1 MSDQFLGEI
10 RLMCLDTAPPGWAL
24 CNGQVLPITQNESL
38 YELLGTRFGGDGHTT
53 FALPDLRGRTPI
65 HVGPGYA
72 LGQAGGELAHTL
84 ALDELPKHVH
94 AAGASQGNANIPT
107 PGDALLGT
115 SNNLYAGPADLTS
128 VHPQTITSV
137 GAGEPHAN
145 LQPLLVFSY
154 CIALQGNV
162 PSPN

>member
-1 MSDQFLGEI
+1 VDQFLGEI
-10 RLMCLDTAPPGWAL
+10 RLMTCDVAPRGWAL
-24 CNGQVLPITQNESL
+24 CDGQELPITANQPL
-38 YELLGTRFGGDGHTT
+38 YELLGTRFGGDGNTT

-72 LGQAGGELAHTL
+72 LGEAAGEVAHTL
-84 ALDELPKHVH
+84 SLAELPTHLH

-107 PGDALLGT
+107 PGDALFGT
-115 SNNLYAGPADLTS
+115 SNNMYAAPTDLTS

-145 LQPLLVFSY
+145 MQPFLVLSY
-154 CIALQGNV
+154 CIALQGTV